1 MFRLLILPI
10 LISLFFVSNSNAD
23 FVTVQFNDSVAEG
36 GLIDGTS
43 ENFVSTLQM
52 LGDSTFRF
60 VINVVSDGGI
70 LIDASDELG
79 HVGGGSNNNFDT
91 VGEAVTF
98 TVSTIDF
105 TAGATGPQ
113 SASEINFTARELN
126 FDSAFAANDSGE
138 ITEINGIAQTG
149 FVWTEIDGNADF
161 VGHLP
166 ATNAVDLFI
175 TNGNQNVTS
184 FKHDFVDGSW
194 RIDNLAIEFSPVP
207 EPGALGM
214 LVLLGIGM
222 TVRRRRV

>member
-10 LISLFFVSNSNAD
+10 LISLFVVSNSNAD
-23 FVTVQFNDSVAEG
+23 LVTVQFNDSVAEG

-79 HVGGGSNNNFDT
+79 HVGGGDNFDT

-98 TVSTIDF
+98 TITTIDF

-113 SASEINFTARELN
+113 TASEIIFTARELN
-126 FDSAFAANDSGE
+126 FDSAFAGNDSGE

-149 FVWTEIDGNADF
+149 FVWAEIDGDADF
-161 VGHLP
+161 VGHRP

-194 RIDNLAIEFSPVP
+194 RIDNLGIEFTPVP
-207 EPGALGM
+207 EPSAFGM
-214 LVLLGIGM
+214 IVLFGIGM
-222 TVRRRRV
+222 AVRRRRV